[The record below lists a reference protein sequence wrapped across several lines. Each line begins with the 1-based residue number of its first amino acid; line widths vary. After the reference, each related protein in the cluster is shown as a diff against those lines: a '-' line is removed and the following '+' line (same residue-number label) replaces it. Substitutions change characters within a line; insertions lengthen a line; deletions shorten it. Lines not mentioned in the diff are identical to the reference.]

1 MPEHVSSK
9 TRAIREESSNKNM
22 AQVKTT
28 TPSPAA
34 TNALDLFSKLDPM
47 ADNFE
52 QALKDAEKA
61 MLESVKGWAR
71 EQVGFPPYWAP
82 LREDAMFFG
91 RIVALDTRQDNFH
104 RYVVQA
110 TKFPMFCRLG
120 PADDAEK
127 IMVPTGDFFTVSS
140 YAGLPLD
147 DFFDIEVCVR
157 ATKKRKL
164 PGNEASEGVK
174 RDLWMWEVKVEPKD
188 QEMIRGRRL
197 EKAKELQKARELTEA
212 SES

>member
-1 MPEHVSSK
+1 
-9 TRAIREESSNKNM
+9 M
-22 AQVKTT
+22 AQEQVKSTKAS
-28 TPSPAA
+28 PSAA
-34 TNALDLFSKLDPM
+34 TALELFSKLDPT
-47 ADNFE
+47 AGNFE

-61 MLESVKGWAR
+61 MLDSVQGWAR

-82 LREDAMFFG
+82 LREDSMFFG

-127 IMVPTGDFFTVSS
+127 IMVPMGDFYTVSN
-140 YAGLPLD
+140 YAGLPLS

-164 PGNEASEGVK
+164 PGNEASDGVK
-174 RDLWMWEVKVEPKD
+174 RDLWMWEVLVEPKD
-188 QEMIRGRRL
+188 KVVIRDRRL
-197 EKAKELQKARELTEA
+197 EKTKELQKQRELAES

>member
-1 MPEHVSSK
+1 
-9 TRAIREESSNKNM
+9 M
-22 AQVKTT
+22 AQEQVKSTKA
-28 TPSPAA
+28 SAEA
-34 TNALDLFSKLDPM
+34 VSALELFNKLDPT
-47 ADNFE
+47 AVNFE

-61 MLESVKGWAR
+61 MLDSVKGWAR

-82 LREDAMFFG
+82 LREDSMFFG

-127 IMVPTGDFFTVSS
+127 IMVPTGDFYTVSS
-140 YAGLPLD
+140 YAGLPLS

-164 PGNEASEGVK
+164 PGNEASDGVK
-174 RDLWMWEVKVEPKD
+174 RDLWMWEVLVEPKD
-188 QEMIRGRRL
+188 KTVIRDRRI
-197 EKAKELQKARELTEA
+197 EKAKELQAARELTEA

>member
-1 MPEHVSSK
+1 
-9 TRAIREESSNKNM
+9 M
-22 AQVKTT
+22 AQEQVKSTKAS
-28 TPSPAA
+28 PSAA
-34 TNALDLFSKLDPM
+34 SALELFSKLDPT
-47 ADNFE
+47 AGNFE

-61 MLESVKGWAR
+61 MLESVQGWAR

-82 LREDAMFFG
+82 LREDSMFFG

-110 TKFPMFCRLG
+110 TKFPMFCQLG

-127 IMVPTGDFFTVSS
+127 IMVPAGDFYTVSS
-140 YAGLPLD
+140 YAGLPLS

-157 ATKKRKL
+157 AAKKRKL
-164 PGNEASEGVK
+164 PGNEASDGVK
-174 RDLWMWEVKVEPKD
+174 RDLWMWEVLVEPKD
-188 QEMIRGRRL
+188 KVVIRDRRL
-197 EKAKELQKARELTEA
+197 EKTKELQKQRELAES

>member
-1 MPEHVSSK
+1 
-9 TRAIREESSNKNM
+9 M
-22 AQVKTT
+22 AQEQVKTSKA
-28 TPSPAA
+28 SPAA
-34 TNALDLFSKLDPM
+34 ATALELFSKLDPT
-47 ADNFE
+47 AQNFE
-52 QALKDAEKA
+52 QALRDAEKA
-61 MLESVKGWAR
+61 MLESVTGWAR

-82 LREDAMFFG
+82 LREDSMFFG

-127 IMVPTGDFFTVSS
+127 IMVPAGDFYTVSS
-140 YAGLPLD
+140 YAGLPLS

-164 PGNEASEGVK
+164 PGNEASDGVK
-174 RDLWMWEVKVEPKD
+174 RDLWMWEVLVEPKD
-188 QEMIRGRRL
+188 KEVIRDRRI
-197 EKAKELQKARELTEA
+197 EKTKELQKQRELAAA
-212 SES
+212 SEE

>member
-1 MPEHVSSK
+1 
-9 TRAIREESSNKNM
+9 M
-22 AQVKTT
+22 AQEQVKSTKAS
-28 TPSPAA
+28 PSAA
-34 TNALDLFSKLDPM
+34 SALELFSKLDPT
-47 ADNFE
+47 AGNFE

-61 MLESVKGWAR
+61 MLESVQGWAR

-82 LREDAMFFG
+82 LREDSMFFG

-127 IMVPTGDFFTVSS
+127 IMVPAGDFYTVSS
-140 YAGLPLD
+140 YAGLPLS

-164 PGNEASEGVK
+164 PGNEASDGVK
-174 RDLWMWEVKVEPKD
+174 RDLWMWEVLVEPKD
-188 QEMIRGRRL
+188 KVVIRDRRL
-197 EKAKELQKARELTEA
+197 EKTKELQKQRELAES